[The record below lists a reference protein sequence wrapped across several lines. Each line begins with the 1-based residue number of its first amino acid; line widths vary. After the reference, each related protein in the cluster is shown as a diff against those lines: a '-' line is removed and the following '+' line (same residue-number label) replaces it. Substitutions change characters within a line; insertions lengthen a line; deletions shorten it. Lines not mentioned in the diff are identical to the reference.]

1 MGGVQRA
8 ADQTEPLKRKLPD
21 SLASIVAFEMLEPH
35 LDRLHE
41 AYDHGNRKLHYDKF
55 LVAYLL
61 AFYNASIR
69 SLRTIELLA
78 HDDRFAHHFEG
89 STLKKSPFSDAGKQF
104 DAEMLGP
111 IMQQLYQQAPDL
123 RHVDPKL
130 RLLMEKLR
138 IFDGS
143 MFNVASDVAW
153 AIAHRTRDGK
163 RKARVRIDF
172 CLRVIDH
179 TVASLRVSGAD
190 RGSEAASFIEQVQS
204 GQVYVVDRNFIHF
217 EFLNAVLDAASDFV
231 LRIRDNAPSF
241 KVVQDLAIEPDDLAN
256 GIVSDQLVQL
266 TGSAGAPDPPTQTL
280 RLVSIV
286 DDKGQLIQ
294 LLTSLTPDRSSESLF
309 TARLIAQLYRWR
321 WQIELFFRWLKVFA
335 GLDHLISHHP
345 NGITMQFYVAVIGML
360 LIYIK
365 TGRKPDKYSL
375 ILLQQVAAGASMEN
389 LLPWLQRRWR
399 EKDLAAARYARKAA
413 AKKA

>member
-1 MGGVQRA
+1 MQPISTQHHR
-8 ADQTEPLKRKLPD
+8 PKRKLPD
-21 SLASIVAFEMLEPH
+21 SLAGIVAFEALEPH
-35 LDRLHE
+35 LDRLHD
-41 AYDHGNRKLHYDKF
+41 AYAHGNRKLHFDNF

-78 HDDRFAHHFEG
+78 HDHRFAHHFQG
-89 STLKKSPFSDAGKQF
+89 STLKKSPFSDAGATF
-104 DAEMLGP
+104 NAELLGP
-111 IMQQLYQQAPDL
+111 LIQQLYAQAPDL

-130 RLLMEKLR
+130 RTLIEKLH

-163 RKARVRIDF
+163 RHARVRIDF
-172 CLRVIDH
+172 CLRVIDD
-179 TVASLRVSGAD
+179 TVASLKVSGRD
-190 RGSEAASFIEQVQS
+190 RGSEAASFIDQIQP
-204 GQVYVVDRNFIHF
+204 GQIYIVDRNFIHF
-217 EFLNAVLDAASDFV
+217 GFLNAALNTGSDFV
-231 LRIRDNAPSF
+231 LRIRDNAPSM
-241 KVVQDLAIEPDDLAN
+241 KVIEDLAIEPDDLAA
-256 GIVSDQLVQL
+256 GIVADQLVQL
-266 TGSAGAPDPPTQTL
+266 TGSAGAPDPPSQTL
-280 RLVSIV
+280 RLLSII
-286 DDKGQLIQ
+286 DDKGQSIQ
-294 LLTSLTPDRSSESLF
+294 LLTSLTNDPSSEANLP
-309 TARLIAQLYRWR
+309 ARLIAQIYRWR

-345 NGITMQFYVAVIGML
+345 NGITIQFYVAVIGML

-375 ILLQQVAAGASMEN
+375 ILLQQVAAGSSMES

-399 EKDLAAARYARKAA
+399 EKDLASARRARQAA